1 MPSLCKTN
9 GESELASCPPSC
21 SSTCPLGIVVQ
32 RFLQTGCPFLP
43 SLSEHSVSLWFL
55 WLIVLLYCT
64 YVLVYSSTAA
74 TTLHLF
80 NSLFSSTTWASQYP
94 KGKTSL
100 DLNGAKDDVVLGWQ
114 WHQLDHIQTIC
125 ISIQT
130 DNHTNTL
137 SLNFY
142 RPDAFAQRTVSKH
155 WRTSCLQ

>member
-1 MPSLCKTN
+1 ML
-9 GESELASCPPSC
+9 LH
-21 SSTCPLGIVVQ
+21 L
-32 RFLQTGCPFLP
+32 PFGNCGTEVFTDRMSFP
-43 SLSEHSVSLWFL
+43 TIIIRARCFIAHSVSLWFL

-64 YVLVYSSTAA
+64 YVLVYSSTAT

-80 NSLFSSTTWASQYP
+80 NSLFYSTTWASQYP

-125 ISIQT
+125 ISIHT

-137 SLNFY
+137 PLNFY

>member
-1 MPSLCKTN
+1 MLFH
-9 GESELASCPPSC
+9 L
-21 SSTCPLGIVVQ
+21 
-32 RFLQTGCPFLP
+32 PFGNCGTEVFTDRMSFP
-43 SLSEHSVSLWFL
+43 TIIIRARCFIAHSVSLWFL

-64 YVLVYSSTAA
+64 YVLVYSSTAT